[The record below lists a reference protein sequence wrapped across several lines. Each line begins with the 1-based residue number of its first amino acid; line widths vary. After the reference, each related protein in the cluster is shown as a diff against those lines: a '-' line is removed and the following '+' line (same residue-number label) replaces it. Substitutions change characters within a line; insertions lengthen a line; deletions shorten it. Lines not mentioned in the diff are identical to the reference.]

1 MSLKANYE
9 FLFVGKDEN
18 SFLENY
24 AYDLFQDHGDKSG
37 QIFVNVEIQN
47 NPVDAE
53 EIAGTIFET
62 MQRVF
67 FEDVGKDPYE
77 RFEVTLKAVNGILS
91 EFRAQKVSGYI
102 GNLNVIIA
110 VIVGD
115 ELFLTQ
121 TGDSE
126 AYLIRKRYVSIVSDG
141 LAEDT
146 GEEGETF
153 TSIASGKIEPGDFV
167 LFASTRLLRYI
178 GKTDLAQSVNKKSIT
193 ESLAEIKDAVSTEIL
208 GRVAL
213 VGIQFS
219 KATAGEERTIE
230 GMEDRVNV
238 ASLESEHSRVSAR
251 KETLSGKFF
260 SAIKK
265 GYKRD
270 RTEVFRGRGNSA
282 LSSVTGGIKKLFK
295 GLFSKGFGKDKIL
308 ALLVIV
314 IVVLLTGILIANGQ
328 QAAKDEI
335 ERLDAILIGVQDQIA
350 EAETKAGYDKEV
362 AKDLLDQAYLDAKS
376 VFDSKYYRQ
385 KASLFMVDIEEAR
398 DKLDNVIRLSSPK
411 VFADLSEKRS
421 DISALGF
428 ALVGDRVFV
437 YEYNALY
444 ETVLDQVQDPLTID
458 DDETVIAATG
468 FDDRNSIVFLTQS
481 GKLLEYKEGTI
492 SFMDTDDGSFHKGVA
507 LADWSNKIYVL
518 DAVGDQIWKYSYK
531 GTRDKFGAAEA
542 YKSDDTDLSTGVD
555 LAIDA
560 NVYSLDTSG
569 DITKFYAGSKVP
581 FFVNNAPFNM
591 FKDPSRL
598 FTNEKLD
605 EIYILDSQEARV
617 LVFRKDSKT
626 GNIDYVTQYFFEGVG
641 ELRDIYVDPDTK
653 KLYAL
658 SASKI
663 YEVDL

>member
-37 QIFVNVEIQN
+37 QVFVNVEIQN
-47 NPVDAE
+47 NPIDAE

-62 MQRVF
+62 MQNVF
-67 FEDVGKDPYE
+67 FEDVGRDPYE
-77 RFEVTLKAVNGILS
+77 RFEVSLKAVNGVLS

-121 TGDSE
+121 TGDNE
-126 AYLIRKRYVSIVSDG
+126 AYLIRKRYVSLVSDG
-141 LAEDT
+141 LADEG
-146 GEEGETF
+146 GEEGDTF
-153 TSIASGKIEPGDFV
+153 SSIASGKIEPGDFV

-193 ESLAEIKDAVSTEIL
+193 ESLAEVKDAISTEIL

-213 VGIQFS
+213 IGIQFM
-219 KATAGEERTIE
+219 KASSADEKMME

-238 ASLESEHSRVSAR
+238 ASLESEHSTVSAR
-251 KETLSGKFF
+251 KETLTGKFF
-260 SAIKK
+260 SAIKGK
-265 GYKRD
+265 RRD
-270 RTEVFRGRGNSA
+270 RTEVFRGRGNSIFSTIGQGFKT
-282 LSSVTGGIKKLFK
+282 LSG

-314 IVVLLTGILIANGQ
+314 IVVLLTGILFANGQ
-328 QAAKDEI
+328 QAEKEEI
-335 ERLDAILIGVQDQIA
+335 ARLDAILLGVQDKVA

-362 AKDLLDQAYLDAKS
+362 AKELLDQAYLDAKS

-385 KASLFMVDIEEAR
+385 KASLLMLDIEESR
-398 DKLDNVIRLSSPK
+398 DKLDNVIRLTSPK
-411 VFADLSEKRS
+411 ILADLSEKRS

-428 ALVGDRVFV
+428 ALEGDRVYV

-444 ETVLDQVQDPLTID
+444 EVVLDQVQDPLTID

-468 FDDRNSIVFLTQS
+468 FDDRNSVVFLTQS
-481 GKLLEYKEGTI
+481 GKLIEYREGTV
-492 SFMDTDDGSFHKGVA
+492 SFMDTDDGAFHKGVA

-518 DAVGDQIWKYSYK
+518 DSVGNQIWKYSYK
-531 GTRDKFGAAEA
+531 GTRDKFGEAEG
-542 YKSDDTDLSTGVD
+542 YKADDTDLSTAVD
-555 LAIDA
+555 FAIDA

-569 DITKFYAGSKVP
+569 DVTKFYAGSKVP
-581 FFVNNAPFNM
+581 FFINNAPFNM
-591 FKDPSRL
+591 FKDPSQI
-598 FTNEKLD
+598 FTTEKLD
-605 EIYILDSQEARV
+605 EIYVLDSQEARV
-617 LVFRKDSKT
+617 LVFRKDAKT
-626 GNIDYVTQYFFEGVG
+626 GNIDYITQYYFEDVG
-641 ELRDIYVDPDTK
+641 EIRDIYVDPDSK
-653 KLYAL
+653 KLFAL